1 MGVQHQQGATMSS
14 TFSDFGLLP
23 PLLEAISAMGYE
35 KPTPIQAEA
44 IPFLMETQRDL
55 IALAQTGTGKTAA
68 FSLPCLHKIDAETAE
83 TQVIILSPTRELALQ
98 TAKEMKKFAKNMSY
112 LKSVALY
119 GGADYRSQSRALS
132 KGCQVVVGTPGR
144 TLDFIRQGRLDLSTV
159 KMVVLDEADEML
171 KMGFKEDLEAILEET
186 PDDKQVL
193 LFSAT
198 MPQGI
203 ERIAKRTMKD
213 PHHIAVASR
222 NQANSNVTHQYCVIH
237 PRDRFAALRRW
248 VDVLPNLEGI
258 IFCRTRAETM
268 EIYAGLSKE
277 GYAVDILNGDL
288 KQEARDR
295 VMRRFHRKE
304 LKILVATDVAARGLD
319 VDDLSHVINYTLP
332 DDLEV
337 YIHRSG
343 RTGRAGKEGV
353 SVSLVTPREQH
364 RMKQIEK
371 MSGIKAHKRPIPS
384 TEDVIAAQM
393 QNAIASLENANLPE
407 GKFENQIA
415 QLSTVLQA
423 MEPTELAAKVLSL
436 ISGSLLNQYQKEFDL
451 NARATEV
458 SSRDKRKRKDRN
470 RDRDSRRDGR
480 RDGRRE
486 HGNDRG
492 RDGNKRKKF
501 QPKSGNYTTCQ
512 VNIGRKHKLNPNRL
526 MGLVNERIKGKKP
539 DFGEIRID
547 STSTTFDVESKSV
560 PAVIAS
566 LTGASF
572 EGRSVKAR
580 TV

>member
-1 MGVQHQQGATMSS
+1 MSS

-68 FSLPCLHKIDAETAE
+68 FSLPCLHKIDSETAE

-98 TAKEMKKFAKNMSY
+98 TAKEIKKFAKNMSY

-171 KMGFKEDLEAILEET
+171 KMGFKEDLEAILDDT

-213 PHHIAVASR
+213 PHNIAVASR

-295 VMRRFHRKE
+295 VMRRFHKKE

-337 YIHRSG
+337 YVHRSG

-364 RMKQIEK
+364 RMKQLEK
-371 MSGIKAHKRPIPS
+371 MSGIKAHKRPIPT
-384 TEDVIAAQM
+384 TEDVIESQM
-393 QNAIASLENANLPE
+393 QNAIASLENASLPE
-407 GKFENQIA
+407 GKFETQIA

-423 MEPTELAAKVLSL
+423 MDPTELAAKVLSL
-436 ISGSLLNQYQKEFDL
+436 ISGSLLNQYQKDFDL

-470 RDRDSRRDGR
+470 RDREGRRDGR

-486 HGNDRG
+486 QGNDRGRDG

-501 QPKSGNYTTCQ
+501 QRNTGGYTTCQ

-547 STSTTFDVESKSV
+547 STSTMFDVESKSV

-566 LTGASF
+566 LTGATF

-580 TV
+580 AV

>member
-1 MGVQHQQGATMSS
+1 
-14 TFSDFGLLP
+14 
-23 PLLEAISAMGYE
+23 LEAIAAMGYQE
-35 KPTPIQAEA
+35 PTPIQAQA
-44 IPFLMETQRDL
+44 IPFLLENQQDL

-68 FSLPCLHKIDAETAE
+68 FSLPCLHKLNAESLD

-98 TAKEMKKFAKNMSY
+98 TAKEIKKFSKKLTH

-119 GGADYRSQSRALS
+119 GGADYGSQSRALS

-159 KMVVLDEADEML
+159 TMVVLDEADEML
-171 KMGFKEDLEAILEET
+171 KMGFKEDLEAILDET
-186 PDDKQVL
+186 PDEKQVL

-198 MPQGI
+198 MPTGI
-203 ERIAKRTMKD
+203 ERIAKRTMVD
-213 PHHIAVASR
+213 PHRIAVAGR
-222 NQANSNVTHQYCVIH
+222 NQANRNVKHQYCVIH
-237 PRDRFAALRRW
+237 PADRFAALRRW
-248 VDVLPNLEGI
+248 VDVLPNMEGI

-319 VDDLSHVINYTLP
+319 VDDLSHVLNYTLP

-353 SVSLVTPREQH
+353 SVTLVTPKEEYRI
-364 RMKQIEK
+364 RQIEK
-371 MSGIKAHKRPIPS
+371 MSGIDVNKSPIPT
-384 TEDVIAAQM
+384 TEDVVSSQLN
-393 QNAIASLENANLPE
+393 NAITSLQQATLPE
-407 GKFENQIA
+407 GQFEDQVA
-415 QLSTVLQA
+415 QLSEVMQA
-423 MEPTELAAKVLSL
+423 MEPTELATKVLSL
-436 ISGSLLNQYQKEFDL
+436 MSGSLLSQYQKEIDL
-451 NARATEV
+451 NARAQDV
-458 SSRDKRKRKDRN
+458 IDRKKRKR
-470 RDRDSRRDGR
+470 RDRDGKGRDGR
-480 RDGRRE
+480 GR
-486 HGNDRG
+486 DRG
-492 RDGNKRKKF
+492 RDKRDNKRKKF
-501 QPKSGNYTTCQ
+501 TPKPGNYTTCQ

-539 DFGEIRID
+539 DFGEIRIEA
-547 STSTTFDVESKSV
+547 TSTTFDVESKSV

-566 LTGASF
+566 LMGASF

>member
-1 MGVQHQQGATMSS
+1 MSS

-23 PLLEAISAMGYE
+23 PLLEAIAAMGYE
-35 KPTPIQAEA
+35 KPTPIQAKA
-44 IPFLMETQRDL
+44 IPFLMDTQQDL

-68 FSLPCLHKIDAETAE
+68 FSLPCLHKINAETLD
-83 TQVIILSPTRELALQ
+83 TQVLILSPTRELALQ
-98 TAKEMKKFAKNMSY
+98 TAKEIKKFSKKLSN

-119 GGADYRSQSRALS
+119 GGADYGSQSRALS

-159 KMVVLDEADEML
+159 SMVVLDEADEML
-171 KMGFKEDLEAILEET
+171 KMGFKEDLEAILDET
-186 PDDKQVL
+186 PEEKQVL

-198 MPQGI
+198 MPKGI
-203 ERIAKRTMKD
+203 ERIATRTMVD
-213 PHHIAVASR
+213 PHRIAVAGR
-222 NQANSNVTHQYCVIH
+222 NQATRNVTHKYCVIH
-237 PRDRFAALRRW
+237 PADRFAALRRW
-248 VDVLPNLEGI
+248 VDVLPNMEGI

-319 VDDLSHVINYTLP
+319 VDDLSHVLNYTLP

-353 SVSLVTPREQH
+353 SVTLVTPKEEYRI
-364 RMKQIEK
+364 RQIEK
-371 MSGIKAHKRPIPS
+371 MSGIKMQKSPIPT
-384 TEDVIAAQM
+384 TEDVIASQLN
-393 QNAIASLENANLPE
+393 NAITSLQQATLPE
-407 GKFENQIA
+407 GQFENQIA
-415 QLSTVLQA
+415 QLSEVMQE
-423 MEPTELAAKVLSL
+423 MDPTELATKVLSL
-436 ISGSLLNQYQKEFDL
+436 MTGSLLSQYQKEIDL
-451 NARATEV
+451 NERAQHV
-458 SSRDKRKRKDRN
+458 IDRKKRKR
-470 RDRDSRRDGR
+470 RDRDGKGRDGR
-480 RDGRRE
+480 GR
-486 HGNDRG
+486 DRG
-492 RDGNKRKKF
+492 RDKRDDKRKKF
-501 QPKSGNYTTCQ
+501 TPKPGNYTTCQ
-512 VNIGRKHKLNPNRL
+512 VNLGRKHKLNPNRL

-547 STSTTFDVESKSV
+547 ATSTTFDVESRSV

-572 EGRSVKAR
+572 EGRAVKAR

>member
-1 MGVQHQQGATMSS
+1 MSS

-23 PLLEAISAMGYE
+23 PLLEAIAAMGYE
-35 KPTPIQAEA
+35 APTPIQAQA
-44 IPFLMETQRDL
+44 IPFLLETQQDL

-68 FSLPCLHKIDAETAE
+68 FSLPCLQKLDAESLD

-98 TAKEMKKFAKNMSY
+98 TAKEIKKFSKKLPH

-119 GGADYRSQSRALS
+119 GGADYGSQSRALS

-159 KMVVLDEADEML
+159 TMVVLDEADEML
-171 KMGFKEDLEAILEET
+171 KMGFKEDLEAILDET

-198 MPQGI
+198 MPTGI
-203 ERIAKRTMKD
+203 ERIAKRTMVD
-213 PHHIAVASR
+213 PHRIAVAGR
-222 NQANSNVTHQYCVIH
+222 NQANRNVTHKYCVIH
-237 PRDRFAALRRW
+237 PADRFAALRRW
-248 VDVLPNLEGI
+248 VDVLPNMEGI

-319 VDDLSHVINYTLP
+319 VDDLSHVLNYTLP

-353 SVSLVTPREQH
+353 SVTLVTPKEEYRI
-364 RMKQIEK
+364 RQIEK
-371 MSGIKAHKRPIPS
+371 MSGIDVNKSPIPT
-384 TEDVIAAQM
+384 TEDVISSQLN
-393 QNAIASLENANLPE
+393 NAITSLQQATLPE
-407 GKFENQIA
+407 GQFEEQIA
-415 QLSTVLQA
+415 QLSEVMQA
-423 MEPTELAAKVLSL
+423 MEPTELATKVLSL
-436 ISGSLLNQYQKEFDL
+436 ISGSLLSQYQKEIDL
-451 NARATEV
+451 NARAQDV
-458 SSRDKRKRKDRN
+458 IDRKKRKR
-470 RDRDSRRDGR
+470 RDRDGKGKDGR
-480 RDGRRE
+480 GR
-486 HGNDRG
+486 DRG
-492 RDGNKRKKF
+492 RDKRDNKRKKF
-501 QPKSGNYTTCQ
+501 TPKPGNYTTCQ

-539 DFGEIRID
+539 DFGEIRIEA
-547 STSTTFDVESKSV
+547 TSTTFDVESKSV

-566 LTGASF
+566 LMGASF

>member
-1 MGVQHQQGATMSS
+1 MSS

-23 PLLEAISAMGYE
+23 PLLEAIAAMGYE
-35 KPTPIQAEA
+35 KPTPIQAKA
-44 IPFLMETQRDL
+44 IPFLMDTQQDL

-68 FSLPCLHKIDAETAE
+68 FSLPCLHKINAETLD
-83 TQVIILSPTRELALQ
+83 TQVLILSPTRELALQ
-98 TAKEMKKFAKNMSY
+98 TAKEIKKFSKKLSN

-119 GGADYRSQSRALS
+119 GGADYGSQSRALS

-159 KMVVLDEADEML
+159 SMVVLDEADEML
-171 KMGFKEDLEAILEET
+171 KMGFKEDLEAILDET
-186 PDDKQVL
+186 PEEKQVL

-198 MPQGI
+198 MPKGI
-203 ERIAKRTMKD
+203 ERIATRTMVD
-213 PHHIAVASR
+213 PHRIAVAGR
-222 NQANSNVTHQYCVIH
+222 NQATRNVTHKYCVIH
-237 PRDRFAALRRW
+237 PADRFAALRRW
-248 VDVLPNLEGI
+248 VDVLPNMEGI

-319 VDDLSHVINYTLP
+319 VDDLSHVLNYTLP

-353 SVSLVTPREQH
+353 SVTLVTPKEEYRI
-364 RMKQIEK
+364 RQIEK
-371 MSGIKAHKRPIPS
+371 MSGIKMQKSPIPT
-384 TEDVIAAQM
+384 TEDVIASQLN
-393 QNAIASLENANLPE
+393 NAITSLQQATLPE
-407 GKFENQIA
+407 GQFENQIA
-415 QLSTVLQA
+415 QLSEVMQE
-423 MEPTELAAKVLSL
+423 MDPTELATKVLSL
-436 ISGSLLNQYQKEFDL
+436 MTGSLLSQYQKEIDL
-451 NARATEV
+451 NERAQHV
-458 SSRDKRKRKDRN
+458 IDRKKRKR
-470 RDRDSRRDGR
+470 RDRDGKGRDGR
-480 RDGRRE
+480 GRDR
-486 HGNDRG
+486 DRG
-492 RDGNKRKKF
+492 RDKRDNKRKKF
-501 QPKSGNYTTCQ
+501 TPKPGNYTTCQ
-512 VNIGRKHKLNPNRL
+512 VNLGRKHKLNPNRL

-547 STSTTFDVESKSV
+547 ATSTTFDVESRSV

-572 EGRSVKAR
+572 EGRAVKAR

>member
-1 MGVQHQQGATMSS
+1 MLGVQHQPGDEMSS
-14 TFSDFGLLP
+14 TFSDFGLLSP
-23 PLLEAISAMGYE
+23 ILEAIAAMGYE
-35 KPTPIQAEA
+35 EPTPIQAEA
-44 IPFLMETQRDL
+44 IPFLMATQQDL

-68 FSLPCLHKIDAETAE
+68 FSLPCLHKINPETMDS
-83 TQVIILSPTRELALQ
+83 QVLILSPTRELALQ
-98 TAKEMKKFAKNMSY
+98 TAKEIKKYAKKMPY

-119 GGADYRSQSRALS
+119 GGADYGSQSRALA

-159 KMVVLDEADEML
+159 SMVVLDEADEML
-171 KMGFKEDLEAILEET
+171 KMGFKEDLEAILDET
-186 PDDKQVL
+186 PEDKQVL

-198 MPQGI
+198 MPKGI

-213 PHHIAVASR
+213 PHRIAVASR
-222 NQANSNVTHQYCVIH
+222 NQANRNVTHQYCVIH

-343 RTGRAGKEGV
+343 RTGRAGKEGI
-353 SVSLVTPREQH
+353 SVSLVTHREKH
-364 RMKQIEK
+364 RMRQISK
-371 MSGIKAHKRPIPS
+371 MSGIEVHQCPIPT
-384 TEDVIAAQM
+384 TEDVVSAQM
-393 QNAIASLENANLPE
+393 RNAIDSIKEASLPE
-407 GKFENQIA
+407 GKFEEQIA
-415 QLSTVLQA
+415 QLSTVMQE
-423 MEPTELAAKVLSL
+423 MDPTDLAAKVLSL
-436 ISGSLLNQYQKEFDL
+436 ISGPLLTQYQRAIDL
-451 NARATEV
+451 NARAAESV
-458 SSRDKRKRKDRN
+458 KRKKRKKDRK
-470 RDRDSRRDGR
+470 RDRDG
-480 RDGRRE
+480 
-486 HGNDRG
+486 DRG
-492 RDGNKRKKF
+492 NTRKKF
-501 QPKSGNYTTCQ
+501 KAKSGNYTTCQ
-512 VNIGRKHKLNPNRL
+512 VNLGRKHKLNPNRL

-539 DFGEIRID
+539 DFGEIRIE

-572 EGRSVKAR
+572 EGRTVKAR
-580 TV
+580 TAKN